1 MYYVTRLGHLANLSN
16 ENMKICKL
24 YFHMLPPF
32 RDRVKNQHAQKLVML
47 IYFLE
52 KSLSHKKQMYIFVY
66 RRSNEKPIKFP
77 VMHFGRHLCCRIAC
91 IVSAAVEVHFI
102 DCFFFFP
109 SIFSSIVFQFH
120 LCRSIQI

>member
-1 MYYVTRLGHLANLSN
+1 MYYVTRRGHSGNHSN
-16 ENMKICKL
+16 ENMKICNS
-24 YFHMLPPF
+24 YFLSET
-32 RDRVKNQHAQKLVML
+32 VENQHAQKLVML

-66 RRSNEKPIKFP
+66 RRSNEQPIKFP